1 MEFEQIV
8 KQLEW
13 LDEEH
18 RKDKVAI
25 SGLEERLAAMESSL
39 DTLTKQIKR
48 IHKEF
53 SGFSTV
59 AVRLEQFDEF
69 LAQQRREM
77 NQTVEDLEKKAKRR
91 EREAR
96 KRHQEDLETINKALA
111 DLHKRSDQTALKEA
125 LKSQADETLR
135 LNQAFSKLRKRID
148 DILGSNEEIK
158 HAHRLFEENR
168 RQDAK
173 RLTDTQGELTALR
186 KRIDEQREKLELN
199 TDNLR
204 NLDARIAEVLAAE
217 AGRKKAQNAFLEQQ
231 SLAQIER
238 ERAWK
243 EWLEKYETFQR
254 QTESL
259 ETQLQAMDKATR
271 AAQKAQETFTELSQR
286 TERRVNEITEMQR
299 LAEDRLRQEWVS
311 FKADEQ
317 KRWTGYSLSQDETL
331 RDMRKAMEKLEERLT
346 ALDDSTQTLHD
357 QLQQTTDATEQ
368 QMQELMNWAHE
379 WLTAYERVMGHA
391 RKTR

>member
-96 KRHQEDLETINKALA
+96 KRYQEDLETINKALA
-111 DLHKRSDQTALKEA
+111 DLHERSDQTALKKT
-125 LKSQADETLR
+125 LKSQADENLR

-148 DILGSNEEIK
+148 DILSSNEEIK

-259 ETQLQAMDKATR
+259 EIQLQAMDKATR

-331 RDMRKAMEKLEERLT
+331 RDLRKAMEKLEERLT